1 MNKSVAEK
9 MVTFS
14 YKCTSWRFISKMK
27 VTCMQISCFI
37 LPHFTV
43 NVFFF
48 QFLSLGISIYIPIL
62 TGVPDERINRS
73 RNGHVL
79 LKMYISSLISNF
91 KFTCLPVA
99 FVIFWLFGIPIH
111 ISILPA
117 VQHGRISSW
126 KYFLA
131 VNVLFD
137 SFNWKVNCMP
147 LTCFI
152 CSLFNVNTF
161 FFSS

>member
-1 MNKSVAEK
+1 MNKSVVEK

-99 FVIFWLFGIPIH
+99 FVIFWLFAKNSFFLNH
-111 ISILPA
+111 ELVAYLSIFPSYQQFNMVESVA
-117 VQHGRISSW
+117 ENI
-126 KYFLA
+126 FL
-131 VNVLFD
+131 L
-137 SFNWKVNCMP
+137 
-147 LTCFI
+147 
-152 CSLFNVNTF
+152 
-161 FFSS
+161 

>member
-14 YKCTSWRFISKMK
+14 YKCTSWRFISKVK
-27 VTCMQISCFI
+27 VTCMQISCFM

-48 QFLSLGISIYIPIL
+48 QFLSLVISIYIPIL
-62 TGVPDERINRS
+62 IGVTDERINRS

-79 LKMYISSLISNF
+79 LKMYIWSLISNF

-99 FVIFWLFGIPIH
+99 FVIFWLFAKNSFFLNH
-111 ISILPA
+111 ELVAYLSIFPSYQQFNMVESVA
-117 VQHGRISSW
+117 ENI
-126 KYFLA
+126 FL
-131 VNVLFD
+131 L
-137 SFNWKVNCMP
+137 
-147 LTCFI
+147 
-152 CSLFNVNTF
+152 
-161 FFSS
+161 

>member
-99 FVIFWLFGIPIH
+99 FVIFWLFAKNSFFLNH
-111 ISILPA
+111 KFVAYLSIFPSYQQFNMVESVA
-117 VQHGRISSW
+117 ENI
-126 KYFLA
+126 FL
-131 VNVLFD
+131 L
-137 SFNWKVNCMP
+137 
-147 LTCFI
+147 
-152 CSLFNVNTF
+152 
-161 FFSS
+161 